1 MRIYPCKVVIRSQ
14 QVNSRQFR
22 IFEFRSM
29 VLPILLEKQRCHLT
43 NGFQVATR
51 LFSNRSHFDILCDL
65 LQNRHSNLEPI
76 CFIQ

>member
-29 VLPILLEKQRCHLT
+29 VLPILLEKTEMSFNKWIPSCHASV
-43 NGFQVATR
+43 Q
-51 LFSNRSHFDILCDL
+51 
-65 LQNRHSNLEPI
+65 
-76 CFIQ
+76 